1 VRLEG
6 EYVFLTHKV
15 LEIAREAEA
24 ERPAKRPRGR
34 PRKQPV
40 IESDEEDVDDV
51 LDYSS
56 AAPDDGIVVLVPR
69 RRLSK

>member
-1 VRLEG
+1 
-6 EYVFLTHKV
+6 V

-24 ERPAKRPRGR
+24 ERLVKRPRGQ

-40 IESDEEDVDDV
+40 IKSDEEDVDNV
-51 LDYSS
+51 LDYLSV
-56 AAPDDGIVVLVPR
+56 ALDNGIVVLVPR

>member
-6 EYVFLTHKV
+6 EYVYLTYKV
-15 LEIAREAEA
+15 LEIVREAEA
-24 ERPAKRPRGR
+24 ERLAKRPRGR

-40 IESDEEDVDDV
+40 IKSDEEDVDDV

-56 AAPDDGIVVLVPR
+56 TAPDDGIVVLVPR